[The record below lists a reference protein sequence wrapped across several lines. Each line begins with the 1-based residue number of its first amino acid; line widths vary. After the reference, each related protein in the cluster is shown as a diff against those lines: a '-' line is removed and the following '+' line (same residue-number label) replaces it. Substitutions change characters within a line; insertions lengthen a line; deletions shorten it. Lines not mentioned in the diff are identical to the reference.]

1 MIIRSLKSQLNG
13 DTDSGLLHPLM
24 QKSQV
29 TAAKTVRPGRD
40 RNFHNVFYLFHFPD
54 IRAECLKWEVGIGI
68 ILKIGNEFLCVCLLY
83 TSQTA
88 ADICEFPKP
97 LQNLVVGYGR
107 LSILIIDAHL
117 LPIRQV
123 SPNRRINR
131 P

>member
-1 MIIRSLKSQLNG
+1 MQDINKILWQRSVKLHILSSDRMVNPKDFCVQNLPLKSLKHWFPGWAVHLIPQKWMVKGRHMHTN
-13 DTDSGLLHPLM
+13 LM
-24 QKSQV
+24 S
-29 TAAKTVRPGRD
+29 PS
-40 RNFHNVFYLFHFPD
+40 
-54 IRAECLKWEVGIGI
+54 CL
-68 ILKIGNEFLCVCLLY
+68 
-83 TSQTA
+83 QAA